1 MAEQLVVDANVVA
14 KLYLK
19 DEQYT
24 EKADLLF
31 SRFKRGEVQLIA
43 PRVITY
49 EVPAA
54 INRGAARVRAGKE
67 IWQAALSSFE
77 SLVESRGL
85 LIIDDSDAKHEA
97 MRLAINYACHYYDA
111 LYMLLAE
118 DLGCRFITA
127 EEKLWRNLHTQVEYL
142 LLLASY
148 NKL

>member
-54 INRGAARVRAGKE
+54 IKRGAARVRAGKE
-67 IWQAALSSFE
+67 IWEAALSSFE
-77 SLVESRGL
+77 SLGL

-97 MRLAINYACHYYDA
+97 MRFAINYTCHYYDA
-111 LYMLLAE
+111 LYLLLAE
-118 DLGCRFITA
+118 DLGCPFITA
-127 EEKLWRNLHTQVEYL
+127 EDRLWNNLRTRVEYL
-142 LLLASY
+142 VLLASY
-148 NKL
+148 K

>member
-14 KLYLK
+14 KLYLR

-24 EKADLLF
+24 DKADLLF
-31 SRFKRGEVQLIA
+31 SRFQRGEVRLIA

-54 INRGAARVRAGKE
+54 IQWGAARVKAAKGT
-67 IWQAALSSFE
+67 WQGALSSFE
-77 SLVESRGL
+77 SLGL
-85 LIIDDSDAKHEA
+85 SIVDDSDAKYEA
-97 MRLAINYACHYYDA
+97 TRLALNYFCYYYDA
-111 LYMLLAE
+111 LYLLLAQ

-127 EEKLWRNLHTQVEYL
+127 DERLWKPLHTRLDYL

-148 NKL
+148 K

>member
-14 KLYLK
+14 KLYLR

-24 EKADLLF
+24 AKADLLF
-31 SRFKRGEVQLIA
+31 SRFQRGEVQLIA
-43 PRVITY
+43 PRLITY

-54 INRGAARVRAGKE
+54 IKRGAARVKAAKE

-77 SLVESRGL
+77 SLGL
-85 LIIDDSDAKHEA
+85 SVVDDSDAKYEA
-97 MRLAINYACHYYDA
+97 TRLAINYACHYYDA
-111 LYMLLAE
+111 LYVLLAE

-127 EEKLWRNLHTQVEYL
+127 DERLWRTLRARVEYL

-148 NKL
+148 K

>member
-1 MAEQLVVDANVVA
+1 MVEQLVVDANVVA

-24 EKADLLF
+24 DKADLLF

-43 PRVITY
+43 PRLITY

-54 INRGAARVRAGKE
+54 IKKGAARVKAGKE

-77 SLVESRGL
+77 SLGL
-85 LIIDDSDAKHEA
+85 TIVDDSDAKYEA
-97 MRLAINYACHYYDA
+97 TRLAINYACHYYDA

-127 EEKLWRNLHTQVEYL
+127 EEKLWRNLHTRLEYL

-148 NKL
+148 R